1 MARCAPQTLSVSLE
15 VTLVTFPPFSAPK
28 GETHGRHLASASGPG
43 TSVLKADLVVMSSLP
58 LSGATASPPLC
69 RCSLACQTG
78 APHFFLHLDNGI
90 WPCRHCLKIDHA
102 NYKRK
107 SHMKYAL
114 EQTLK
119 TWSSLSFKVGSH
131 QVSLS

>member
-58 LSGATASPPLC
+58 LSGATASPPSADALWPVKLELLISFC
-69 RCSLACQTG
+69 IWTMASGLAGT
-78 APHFFLHLDNGI
+78 
-90 WPCRHCLKIDHA
+90 
-102 NYKRK
+102 
-107 SHMKYAL
+107 
-114 EQTLK
+114 
-119 TWSSLSFKVGSH
+119 V
-131 QVSLS
+131 